1 MSNTNDAGAAAPAFV
16 LHDLKSSDV
25 WQLVRVLKRFNLR
38 EARKLIDA
46 DLLKKSQFKTP
57 QKLVDGELV
66 PMARSEWTTAQ
77 RKAFQE
83 SQKANEE
90 LIWQVLDIL
99 INNIS
104 GCEDEVNKLLAMGID
119 KDVDFVRNMDA
130 NDYLGHRAVELEH
143 RFLPTGHPPGRIITG
158 DFISLFCKDLQE
170 YSVLNHRFF

>member
-1 MSNTNDAGAAAPAFV
+1 MPNTNDAGAAAPAFI
-16 LHDLKSSDV
+16 LHDLRSSDV

-66 PMARSEWTTAQ
+66 PMAPSEWTTAQ
-77 RKAFQE
+77 RKAFKE

-99 INNIS
+99 ISNIA

-119 KDVDFVRNMDA
+119 KDIDFVRNMDA
-130 NDYLGHRAVELEH
+130 NDYLDLIVQYVTREGFSDFFTQALRL
-143 RFLPTGHPPGRIITG
+143 LQKTGVSRGSIGSAMTLI
-158 DFISLFCKDLQE
+158 K
-170 YSVLNHRFF
+170 